1 MGSVFLGVI
10 RLTGYVLGSL
20 LVLVVQG
27 GLLKIPP
34 LRDRYW
40 LVLPPLYHRFCSWI
54 LGIEIVVKGD
64 VSTSKPTL
72 WVANHS
78 SYMDIPVLGSLLLG
92 SFVAKSE
99 VGTWPLFGT
108 LSRLQKTIFINR
120 RPGDADA
127 QRASLNGRLEQGDSV
142 ILFPEGTSSD
152 GNRVLP
158 FKTAL
163 FAVANMKTGPNG
175 ETLAVQPVSITCTHL
190 DNVPMG
196 RDLRPFYAWYGD
208 MDLAPHLWQL
218 AKLGKMRVVVELHP
232 VVRLADVGSRKELG
246 QFCEQQVAAGVSRAI
261 AGRDMNIL
269 PALADIDDA
278 KQTKA
283 A

>member
-1 MGSVFLGVI
+1 M
-10 RLTGYVLGSL
+10 
-20 LVLVVQG
+20 
-27 GLLKIPP
+27 
-34 LRDRYW
+34 
-40 LVLPPLYHRFCSWI
+40 
-54 LGIEIVVKGD
+54 
-64 VSTSKPTL
+64 
-72 WVANHS
+72 
-78 SYMDIPVLGSLLLG
+78 
-92 SFVAKSE
+92 
-99 VGTWPLFGT
+99 
-108 LSRLQKTIFINR
+108 SRLQKTIFINR
-120 RPGDADA
+120 RPGDTDA

-163 FAVANMKTGPNG
+163 FAVANMKTRPNG

-232 VVRLADVGSRKELG
+232 VVRLVDVGSRKELG

-269 PALADIDDA
+269 PAPADIDDA
-278 KQTKA
+278 KQIKA